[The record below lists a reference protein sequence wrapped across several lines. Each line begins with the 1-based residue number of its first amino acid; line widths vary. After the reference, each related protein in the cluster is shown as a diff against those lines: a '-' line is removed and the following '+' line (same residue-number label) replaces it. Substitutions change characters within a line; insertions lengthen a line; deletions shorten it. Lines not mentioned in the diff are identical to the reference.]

1 MDQPARS
8 TRLRPVR
15 PWPLRALPLGRIGGF
30 RVYLSPAWLVLAVLV
45 TVAYRY
51 QAVDG
56 LPAPAGYALG
66 AAFVALLLAS
76 VLLHELGHALVCRRY
91 GVGVRAITLE
101 MLGGYTEME
110 RDAPRPRVE
119 LFVSLAGPAVSL
131 ALGGLVAGFAAGL
144 PAHSIGRQLAVQVA
158 ASNIVVA
165 AFNALPGLPLDGGR
179 ALQALVWAVSRDPYR
194 GHRVAGWAGWL
205 LALLCAGAALVASLR
220 GWISLIGAAL
230 IMIVALT
237 VGSGAGQAIR
247 LGRLGARLPLL
258 DATRLARPIFCVPAG
273 ISLAEAR
280 RRATEAGADGAA
292 LAVADGAGAALAV
305 VDEPAAAAVPAGRRE
320 EVRIDSLA
328 RGLDPGRTI
337 PAGLR
342 GADVLRAVQGD
353 PAAQY
358 LVTSGEDVVGVLR
371 AADVARL
378 LAARGSDG

>member
-91 GVGVRAITLE
+91 GIGVRAITLE

-110 RDAPRPRVE
+110 RDSPRPRVE
-119 LFVSLAGPAVSL
+119 LAVSLAGPVVSL
-131 ALGGLVAGFAAGL
+131 ALGAVAAALAAVL
-144 PAHSIGRQLAVQVA
+144 PAHTIARQLAVQVA
-158 ASNIVVA
+158 ASNVVVA
-165 AFNALPGLPLDGGR
+165 VFNALPGLPLDGGR
-179 ALQALVWAVSRDPYR
+179 ALQAVVWAASGDPHR
-194 GHRVAGWAGWL
+194 GNRVAGWVGWG
-205 LALLCAGAALVASLR
+205 LALLCGAATVGAYLR
-220 GWISLIGAAL
+220 GWISLVGAVL
-230 IMIVALT
+230 VLIVAMT
-237 VGSGAGQAIR
+237 IGSGAGQAVR

-273 ISLAEAR
+273 VSLAEAR
-280 RRATEAGADGAA
+280 RRATEAGADGAGAPLA
-292 LAVADGAGAALAV
+292 LVHEPTGGHH
-305 VDEPAAAAVPAGRRE
+305 DEVPVG
-320 EVRIDSLA
+320 SLA
-328 RGLDPGRTI
+328 RDLDRNRTI

-353 PAAQY
+353 PA
-358 LVTSGEDVVGVLR
+358 GE
-371 AADVARL
+371 
-378 LAARGSDG
+378 

>member
-237 VGSGAGQAIR
+237 VGSGA
-247 LGRLGARLPLL
+247 P
-258 DATRLARPIFCVPAG
+258 
-273 ISLAEAR
+273 
-280 RRATEAGADGAA
+280 
-292 LAVADGAGAALAV
+292 LAV
-305 VDEPAAAAVPAGRRE
+305 VDEPVAAAVPAGRRE

-358 LVTSGEDVVGVLR
+358 LVTSGGDVVGVLR